1 MKPGSL
7 IEAELES
14 RTGSEIAAAYQL
26 LCGAMLAETC
36 KTLARRYIRRK
47 DQVLDKRVAREWLA
61 GRESVIPY
69 NEMCQ
74 ALGIDARR
82 TKSAIES
89 YAERP
94 VGHPI
99 SRTVLGVLSNVDQ

>member
-7 IEAELES
+7 IEAELEN

-26 LCGAMLAETC
+26 LCGAMLAEAC

-47 DQVLDKRVAREWLA
+47 DQVLDKRVARQWLA
-61 GRESVIPY
+61 GQDSVIPY
-69 NEMCQ
+69 EEMCD
-74 ALGIDARR
+74 ALGIDSVR

-94 VGHPI
+94 VGHAI
-99 SRTVLGVLSNVDQ
+99 NRTVLGVLSNAD